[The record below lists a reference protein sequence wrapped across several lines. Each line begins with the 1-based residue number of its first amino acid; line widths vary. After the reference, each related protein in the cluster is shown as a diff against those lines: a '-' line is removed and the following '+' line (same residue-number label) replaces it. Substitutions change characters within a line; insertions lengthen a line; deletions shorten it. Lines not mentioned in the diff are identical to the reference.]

1 MPFSKQMP
9 YHSVIQGQSPQA
21 EPKIFS
27 FSPVI
32 SKSDFPLHSHPFS
45 YNGSFFQTFNKL
57 EHGKCFFYFFYV
69 FPDFLHFFVLLKTW
83 TRKSTVLYDSD
94 LSNLLF
100 FFQNYVIW
108 TRKICQTNTTYV
120 HKKII
125 GLKIRVPPRQNQ
137 KFLFPPQNLFLPR
150 HFKK

>member
-57 EHGKCFFYFFYV
+57 EHGKCFSTFSTFFLIFYTFSSYSRPGQEKVMYFMIQIFQIY
-69 FPDFLHFFVLLKTW
+69 
-83 TRKSTVLYDSD
+83 Y
-94 LSNLLF
+94 F

-108 TRKICQTNTTYV
+108 SRKICQTNTTYV